1 MSAQQLQMFKMMQL
15 AKQGQQSPP
24 NASMDNLG
32 ALEGRFV
39 APLSG
44 YSYYNGQQVPQSISN
59 MGLAKPF
66 SMSSYPPAGTPPQ
79 PGKNNAPF
87 YRDLATLAVSPATLI
102 TKKLLHF

>member
-15 AKQGQQSPP
+15 AKQGQSGPSTP
-24 NASMDNLG
+24 AMDNLG

-44 YSYYNGQQVPQSISN
+44 YSYYTGQQVPQSISN

-66 SMSSYPPAGTPPQ
+66 NINSYPPAATAQ